1 MNRLLQ
7 TASIVAFIAL
17 ATGCTTYKLWNEAG
31 SDQDT
36 ATVNL
41 SYEYRK
47 FESPQV
53 DERAGVEMA
62 RERCK
67 DWGFPVARRKGEERQ
82 CLDGTPES
90 CGKWRVIRQYQCAA
104 APK

>member
-1 MNRLLQ
+1 MNRLLLI
-7 TASIVAFIAL
+7 AAL
-17 ATGCTTYKLWNEAG
+17 ALASGCTTYKLWNEAG
-31 SDQDT
+31 SDQD
-36 ATVNL
+36 AGTVDL

-53 DERAGVEMA
+53 DERAGTEMA

-67 DWGFPVARRKGEERQ
+67 DWGYTSAQRKGEDRK

-90 CGKWRVIRQYQCAA
+90 CGKWLVVRQYRCT
-104 APK
+104 K